1 MAEVTDDQVRK
12 AVEEEAEEDPE
23 FLASLTEGLSSQRD
37 VRERAARRLDV
48 DEALLKPFKKT
59 IKAVMTDLWTAPDAE
74 PEALEK
80 VVKKPAKKRS
90 PRPKKD
96 KPQPKKPPAKAED
109 APESLKRRTSTQA
122 TTPSTN
128 DAVQKMDSSAAAAV
142 QKLGGGYM
150 AVTWRSHGGSWS
162 AKAGWRDGCSSVR
175 HASRHSCVTGR
186 GAGREERSKV
196 GRRAR
201 ASAGRTGPRGL
212 RARRGGS
219 IRRRTTGW

>member
-1 MAEVTDDQVRK
+1 MAEVTDEQVRK

-96 KPQPKKPPAKAED
+96 KPQPKKDKPAEAED
-109 APESLKRRTSTQA
+109 APR
-122 TTPSTN
+122 P
-128 DAVQKMDSSAAAAV
+128 
-142 QKLGGGYM
+142 
-150 AVTWRSHGGSWS
+150 
-162 AKAGWRDGCSSVR
+162 
-175 HASRHSCVTGR
+175 
-186 GAGREERSKV
+186 
-196 GRRAR
+196 
-201 ASAGRTGPRGL
+201 
-212 RARRGGS
+212 
-219 IRRRTTGW
+219 

>member
-80 VVKKPAKKRS
+80 A
-90 PRPKKD
+90 
-96 KPQPKKPPAKAED
+96 
-109 APESLKRRTSTQA
+109 AP
-122 TTPSTN
+122 
-128 DAVQKMDSSAAAAV
+128 
-142 QKLGGGYM
+142 
-150 AVTWRSHGGSWS
+150 
-162 AKAGWRDGCSSVR
+162 
-175 HASRHSCVTGR
+175 
-186 GAGREERSKV
+186 
-196 GRRAR
+196 
-201 ASAGRTGPRGL
+201 
-212 RARRGGS
+212 
-219 IRRRTTGW
+219 

>member
-1 MAEVTDDQVRK
+1 MAEVTDEQVRK

-80 VVKKPAKKRS
+80 AAPKPKKKRS

-96 KPQPKKPPAKAED
+96 KPPPKKDKPAKAED
-109 APESLKRRTSTQA
+109 APESLLRG
-122 TTPSTN
+122 
-128 DAVQKMDSSAAAAV
+128 
-142 QKLGGGYM
+142 KL
-150 AVTWRSHGGSWS
+150 TID
-162 AKAGWRDGCSSVR
+162 K
-175 HASRHSCVTGR
+175 TGR
-186 GAGREERSKV
+186 LTWSGAWAFGADAWK
-196 GRRAR
+196 
-201 ASAGRTGPRGL
+201 RG
-212 RARRGGS
+212 
-219 IRRRTTGW
+219 

>member
-80 VVKKPAKKRS
+80 AAPKPKKKRS

-96 KPQPKKPPAKAED
+96 KPPKKKVEAPPAKPED
-109 APESLKRRTSTQA
+109 APESLLRG
-122 TTPSTN
+122 
-128 DAVQKMDSSAAAAV
+128 
-142 QKLGGGYM
+142 KL
-150 AVTWRSHGGSWS
+150 TID
-162 AKAGWRDGCSSVR
+162 K
-175 HASRHSCVTGR
+175 TGR
-186 GAGREERSKV
+186 LTWSGAWAFGADAWKRGERSKFLV
-196 GRRAR
+196 KTKKPLVVKDISEAKVSGVIESGR
-201 ASAGRTGPRGL
+201 
-212 RARRGGS
+212 
-219 IRRRTTGW
+219 